1 MGRFRTILPFV
12 HCGSAALFGGWGLW
26 QRSAILSRP
35 FLEGQTLGDST
46 ARFHVWPWPYKF
58 AVVANLPAFLA
69 GLMSAWP
76 VSSMWPKL
84 PESAQLVPS
93 LLCAVIFWRWVGSRL
108 DRRWRVTAR
117 TPWIALLLFTL
128 VCLAGAFLP
137 LGYMGFIPYGIAV
150 WMVTSLGTCGS
161 TPDALAAQTQH

>member
-93 LLCAVIFWRWVGSRL
+93 LLCAVILWRWVGSRL
-108 DRRWRVTAR
+108 DRRWRDR
-117 TPWIALLLFTL
+117 QDSMDRIIALHSGMSRWCVPSTW
-128 VCLAGAFLP
+128 
-137 LGYMGFIPYGIAV
+137 IHGIYPV
-150 WMVTSLGTCGS
+150 RHRGLDGHKPRHMW
-161 TPDALAAQTQH
+161 QHT